1 MASTKSTPSQKFV
14 PIKEIRDGVLILKD
28 GGVRAILLASSVNL
42 ALKSEEE
49 QRATIAQFQAFFN
62 SLDFSIQI
70 VIQSRKHDIRP
81 YLMTLEERLKEQKEE
96 LLRVQTREY
105 IEFIRTFT
113 EKVNIMKKHFF
124 VVIPFANTVVSSGG
138 GKSGG
143 LFGSSS
149 SSGKSGQ
156 EKSDEKFEETRSQL
170 EQRIS
175 LVASGLNQV
184 GVKTKQLGTQDVI
197 ELFHGTFNPGD
208 AQKAMRIEGVI

>member
-1 MASTKSTPSQKFV
+1 MLNSTGTPSQNFV

-28 GGVRAILLASSVNL
+28 GGIRSILLASSVNL

-70 VIQSRKHDIRP
+70 VVQSRKHDIRP
-81 YLMTLEERLKEQKEE
+81 YLMTLEEKLKVQKEE

-124 VVIPFANTVVSSGG
+124 VVIPFAQTMAQSAT
-138 GKSGG
+138 K
-143 LFGSSS
+143 
-149 SSGKSGQ
+149 KSGQ
-156 EKSDEKFEETRSQL
+156 QTVAEKSEERFEETRSQL
-170 EQRIS
+170 EQRIA

-184 GVKTKQLGTQDVI
+184 GVKTKQLGTQEII

-208 AQKAMRIEGVI
+208 AQKAMKIEGEHS

>member
-124 VVIPFANTVVSSGG
+124 VVIPFANAPISTSGG
-138 GKSGG
+138 SGG

-149 SSGKSGQ
+149 SSEKSAQ